1 MAGTYIY
8 ARIGRD
14 DRIAV
19 LRLPVDSDDIPLPGG
34 DHPTTPAVGSLV
46 VQRVELGD
54 SGDPVLIAYEPTP
67 TGGELEDAIAEG
79 WQRPPADDPW
89 VQMATGPNDSR
100 QPA

>member
-1 MAGTYIY
+1 MAGTYLY

-19 LRLPVDSDDIPLPGG
+19 LRLPIESDDIPLPGG
-34 DHPTTPAVGSLV
+34 DHATTAAVGSLV

-54 SGDPVLIAYEPTP
+54 AGNPVLIAYDPTP
-67 TGGELEDAIAEG
+67 TRGELEDAIAEG
-79 WQRPPADDPW
+79 WQRPPAGDPW
-89 VQMATGPNDSR
+89 VPMLTEPNDSR